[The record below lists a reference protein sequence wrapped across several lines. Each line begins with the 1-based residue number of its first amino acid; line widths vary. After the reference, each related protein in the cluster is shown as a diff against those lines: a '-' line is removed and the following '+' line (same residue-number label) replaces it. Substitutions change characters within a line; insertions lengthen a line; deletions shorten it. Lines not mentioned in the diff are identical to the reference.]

1 VQDLQTLAQFLNAS
15 KLFGTDN
22 IAQSVAIVTMCQQER
37 ISWMKFMQTFHMMNG
52 VLTKKA
58 DAMLADLHRIGGT
71 HKPICRTAEKAE
83 CYFKNGESEYTS
95 TVNWADCLNE
105 PFVYVGKDKD
115 VIVAIANG
123 HKWPNGQPLQ
133 LKSKYATPRSR
144 MQMLWARCV
153 SDGVRVVAPECVQ
166 GIYTPEEASDFIEV
180 PCAPASPTKGIA
192 TPAPAARPSVR
203 EAQGVA
209 SPSPLAADPAVCPC
223 GPLMGKP
230 WAVMETKML
239 QLALSTPNPEITTE
253 MQDHIRAILVERE
266 KMGKA
271 ADDCA
276 QAAINAE
283 ERKANNIGSDIND

>member
-1 VQDLQTLAQFLNAS
+1 MQTLAQFLNAS
-15 KLFGTDN
+15 RLFGTDN

-133 LKSKYATPRSR
+133 LKSKYATPRAR

-166 GIYTPEEASDFIEV
+166 GIYTPEETSDFV
-180 PCAPASPTKGIA
+180 DVQPCTPSSTIGIA
-192 TPAPAARPSVR
+192 TPAPSSGAPSATV
-203 EAQGVA
+203 QSVA
-209 SPSPLAADPAVCPC
+209 SPSPLAADPSVCPC

-230 WAVMETKML
+230 WADMETKML

-253 MQDHIRAILVERE
+253 MQDRIRAILAERE
-266 KMGKA
+266 RSA
-271 ADDCA
+271 APA
-276 QAAINAE
+276 PSSATPETIEAKE
-283 ERKANNIGSDIND
+283 PAND